1 MDTILRLEDFCD
13 MQKFNEILANWSES
27 THMAAIVMD
36 TEKNYIAG
44 LHGFSKYCSLI
55 RSTEDGLARC
65 VESGSNGRDFYT
77 CHAGLYDFSTPVCLP
92 NGTEIAYLLCGQV
105 VDESCGKPDFRAIAS
120 ACGVDAAALEEDY
133 RKRRKAPAFRHGDIS
148 RQGLFSPI
156 RTFV

>member
-1 MDTILRLEDFCD
+1 M
-13 MQKFNEILANWSES
+13 
-27 THMAAIVMD
+27 
-36 TEKNYIAG
+36 
-44 LHGFSKYCSLI
+44 
-55 RSTEDGLARC
+55 ARC

-148 RQGLFSPI
+148 RQ
-156 RTFV
+156 

>member
-1 MDTILRLEDFCD
+1 M
-13 MQKFNEILANWSES
+13 
-27 THMAAIVMD
+27 
-36 TEKNYIAG
+36 
-44 LHGFSKYCSLI
+44 
-55 RSTEDGLARC
+55 ARC

-148 RQGLFSPI
+148 RQRLLSLI